1 MESVESKS
9 QSLKIEQNEGW
20 RLPVKE
26 AIIHYHW
33 NIRQN
38 ALKSQTHDCRDFDE
52 IDWTNQFI
60 LDAFG
65 QMVIQNFNK
74 TQTIGQFR
82 HDTAMLYA
90 YSWIVWTKGELI

>member
-20 RLPVKE
+20 RLPVKD
-26 AIIHYHW
+26 AIIHYRW
-33 NIRQN
+33 QLRNQS
-38 ALKSQTHDCRDFDE
+38 LKSQMHDSRDYDE

-65 QMVIQNFNK
+65 QLVIGNYNK

-82 HDTAMLYA
+82 DNTAMLYA